1 MQSIATATTALVATE
16 SQYNKANP
24 FPATLITNQKITGR
38 QSDKDVRHLEFDL
51 AGSDLHYQ
59 AGMHSVYGFDNDP
72 KLVDEILSLAQIDPT
87 TEVTIERKRKLFRPH
102 FYRI

>member
-1 MQSIATATTALVATE
+1 MDADLDYSATAEQWIQDIVAIVKRKGCAGFTGCAKYCYSYNRTRSQE

-51 AGSDLHYQ
+51 AGSDLHHQ
-59 AGMHSVYGFDNDP
+59 AGMHSVYG
-72 KLVDEILSLAQIDPT
+72 LTMILS
-87 TEVTIERKRKLFRPH
+87 
-102 FYRI
+102 